1 MKVTILTILTCAFSA
16 SLAPAEPDKPKDDQ
30 AVKPALKSITPIQ
43 EWRGGFPNQA
53 DEPLMQEAPQC
64 GYIASQAVWAKLWK
78 AWRREEP
85 LPKVDFTKELIMV
98 GVTRGANQIS
108 GGFRVDEHGELRGG
122 FGSTARGGAGFAYL
136 ILLIDRTGIKTYQ
149 GKSIDT
155 GIDANA
161 NAAPLLNPNPA
172 FGAQLYQQLR
182 SEDGNVFFSP
192 YSISEAMG
200 MAYAGAGGNTATEIA
215 KALSFDKDTKALG
228 PQMHAFRSY
237 LMGLVNKEDNKL
249 NIANALC
256 VTGLDPLPAYQDTVR
271 KHYEGE
277 IFKGGLDEINGWV
290 KTKTEGNIEKI
301 LEKLSPD
308 SACVLLN
315 AVYFKGN
322 WKTPFKAGSTRK
334 ADFHLP
340 SGKAVSVDTMS
351 RSDSFQVLRD
361 KDLIAVEMPYQT
373 SASMVLIM
381 PDKAEGMK
389 ELQDKLSEAMIQD
402 LCQRLKGG
410 KGEYIKLFM
419 PKFRIATSYDLIPQM
434 KQLGIADAF
443 DFDKADFKAMY
454 GKIRVKINQIKHKAT
469 LEVDEMGSVASAA
482 TAVEIIYKS
491 GGESPPE
498 EIRFDRPF
506 LVLIRENSTGTNLF
520 MGRINDPTAK

>member
-1 MKVTILTILTCAFSA
+1 MKTTILTILTCAFSA
-16 SLAPAEPDKPKDDQ
+16 SLASAEPDKPKDDQ

-64 GYIASQAVWAKLWK
+64 GYIASQAAWAKLWK

-85 LPKVDFTKELIMV
+85 LPKVDFSKELIMV
-98 GVTRGANQIS
+98 GVTDCS
-108 GGFRVDEHGELRGG
+108 GNKFDPSFWLDEEGVLSGRFWPTKMGG
-122 FGSTARGGAGFAYL
+122 PGFAYV
-136 ILLIDRTGIKTYQ
+136 ILLIDRKGIKTYK

-215 KALSFDKDTKALG
+215 KALGFDKDTKALG
-228 PQMHAFRSY
+228 PQMHAFRSH

-277 IFKGGLDEINGWV
+277 IFTGGLDEINGWV

-301 LEKLSPD
+301 LEELSPD

-322 WKTPFKAGSTRK
+322 WKTPFKAGNTGK
-334 ADFHLP
+334 ADFHLSP
-340 SGKAVSVDTMS
+340 DKAVSVVTMS

-361 KDLIAVEMPYQT
+361 NNLIAVEMPYQT

-454 GKIRVKINQIKHKAT
+454 GETPVKISQIKHKAT

-482 TAVEIIYKS
+482 TAVEMQFYS
-491 GGESPPE
+491 APPPA
-498 EIRFDRPF
+498 IRFDRPF
-506 LVLIRENSTGTNLF
+506 LVLIRESSTGTNLF